1 MSGLELQLPLSK
13 FHTLFRFTGFMVG
26 KVGKACAA
34 AIGGSLLLIN
44 VGFVPSLLF
53 IDLGGEKT
61 ECIIVVILSK

>member
-44 VGFVPSLLF
+44 VGFVSSLLF
-53 IDLGGEKT
+53 IDLGGGKT